1 MFFFGFIFI
10 IFLVI
15 ISFVLF
21 FIAGITEKRIFIK
34 MIIGLWIFVLLL
46 VTLSSIVSSIV
57 KKKELKKSD
66 YYGEYIIDR
75 SFFKGKQADWQYNTF
90 RFEIKENDSI
100 YFYVTNK
107 DKILE
112 KHVGHIETNNDYNS
126 ERLIVNIK
134 EPSYHVLATNP
145 TTYRNIWGFYLVFES
160 SKFKNMFFKKGKWK
174 PIDSCN

>member
-1 MFFFGFIFI
+1 MYFFGLIFI

-46 VTLSSIVSSIV
+46 VIFSSVVSLIM

-112 KHVGHIETNNDYNS
+112 RHIGRIKTTTSYIS
-126 ERLIVNIK
+126 ERLIVNMK

-145 TTYRNIWGFYLVFES
+145 TTHRNTWDFYLVFES
-160 SKFKNMFFKKGKWK
+160 PKFKNMYFKKGKWK
-174 PIDSCN
+174 PIDSE